1 MLPEIAESQQCL
13 DIQNGPIFAADL
25 FEVRGH
31 EQVLFVVANH
41 LCVDMVSWRI
51 VLQDMQEF
59 IETGILS
66 SDKPLSFQG
75 WCDLQF
81 ENSKRENGV
90 INLPFSIEPPN
101 LTYWGMTNS
110 QNLYGHVKMESF
122 TLNEEATAFLL
133 GRCHEA
139 LRTETVEILLSAVI
153 HSFSRVFTDRNVPMI
168 YNEGHG
174 REAWD
179 ASIDLSRTVGWF
191 TAMCPLHVDEGSGM
205 ALLKTISNTL
215 LTRG

>member
-25 FEVRGH
+25 FEVRSH
-31 EQVLFVVANH
+31 EQILFVVANH

-59 IETGILS
+59 IETGSLS

-75 WCDLQF
+75 WCELQV

-90 INLPFSIEPPN
+90 IQLPFSIKPPN
-101 LTYWGMTNS
+101 LAYWGMANS

-122 TLNEEATAFLL
+122 TLNEEATAFIL

-139 LRTETVEILLSAVI
+139 LRTETVEVLLSAVI
-153 HSFSRVFTDRNVPMI
+153 HSFRRAFADRNVPTI

-191 TAMCPLHVDEGSGM
+191 TTMCPLHVDEASGM
-205 ALLKTISNTL
+205 A
-215 LTRG
+215 R